1 MCIIIIVVYNR
12 IISDDSIYAF
22 IYPYL
27 YIYILGKPI
36 NKDILDGEEKA
47 RMNAK
52 PHVCFYCPN
61 YNNDIL
67 KNNNHSQKLYQFYRI
82 LSICHDVIPEKNN
95 CLNSSSNIIDNGDND
110 NTNNSDH
117 QIKYSAS
124 NPDDEALIYAAKY
137 FGYEF
142 MERHDKKI
150 IIKNLLTTHNEEII
164 ILHTIAFTSK
174 RKRMSVIIKDN
185 DNNIKILTKGAD
197 TIMLPRLG
205 KGQDKL
211 IDITNQHIQDFALE
225 GLRCLV
231 IASCIISNQDY
242 KKWSDSY
249 IKATTDLNQIELM
262 KSGMYN
268 LIEELEDQ
276 IEQNL
281 MLHGATAIEDRL
293 QDG

>member
-1 MCIIIIVVYNR
+1 MYI
-12 IISDDSIYAF
+12 
-22 IYPYL
+22 

-36 NKDILDGEEKA
+36 NKEILDGEEKA

-61 YNNDIL
+61 YDNDIL
-67 KNNNHSQKLYQFYRI
+67 KNNNHTQKLYQFYRI

-95 CLNSSSNIIDNGDND
+95 NLNSNNNND
-110 NTNNSDH
+110 NNDNNSDH

-142 MERHDKKI
+142 IERNDKKI
-150 IIKNLLTTHNEEII
+150 IIKNLITTNNEEII

-185 DNNIKILTKGAD
+185 DNNIKILSKGAD
-197 TIMLPRLG
+197 TIMLTRLG

-211 IDITNQHIQDFALE
+211 IKITNQHIQEFALE
-225 GLRCLV
+225 GLRCLI
-231 IASCIISNQDY
+231 IASCIISNHDY
-242 KKWSDSY
+242 KKWSDAY
-249 IKATTDLNQIELM
+249 MKATTDLNQIELM
-262 KSGMYN
+262 KNGMYN

>member
-1 MCIIIIVVYNR
+1 
-12 IISDDSIYAF
+12 
-22 IYPYL
+22 
-27 YIYILGKPI
+27 
-36 NKDILDGEEKA
+36 
-47 RMNAK
+47 MNAK

-95 CLNSSSNIIDNGDND
+95 YLNRNSNNNDNGDND
-110 NTNNSDH
+110 DTTNSDH

-150 IIKNLLTTHNEEII
+150 IIKNLLTTNNEEII

-197 TIMLPRLG
+197 TTMLPRLG

-225 GLRCLV
+225 GLRCLI